1 MGKSES
7 KSLSSGYSATYPKEL
22 YTWEILNPHL
32 YSQRMTCPSYFRT
45 KRHSRLNRWRKANR
59 PPVASVPIRSLG
71 LKGRFLSL
79 VCLRLHFSLHPR
91 RNPRTVFRKSQ
102 FLVCISST
110 WICRSTSIVSCSSST
125 LVKPPKPSTRRTP
138 SMPRLVSLFCKS
150 LSSNT

>member
-1 MGKSES
+1 MGDPES
-7 KSLSSGYSATYPKEL
+7 TSLFTKNDVSIIFPHETSLSAEPLAKSKPAPGRVSTESIS
-22 YTWEILNPHL
+22 W
-32 YSQRMTCPSYFRT
+32 F
-45 KRHSRLNRWRKANR
+45 
-59 PPVASVPIRSLG
+59 
-71 LKGRFLSL
+71 LKGRSLSL

-91 RNPRTVFRKSQ
+91 RNPRTAFRKSQ

-150 LSSNT
+150 LPSNT